1 MNYNA
6 YFAGGAI
13 GMAQPIYNETVDYKE
28 MGDDTPPYMSQI
40 AKDIVTFLRY
50 STDVS
55 KDNRQLA
62 LMRILG
68 LFVPVFF
75 LSVVATKKI
84 FAPSKT
90 MKVVRSEDLRK
101 FK

>member
-1 MNYNA
+1 
-6 YFAGGAI
+6 
-13 GMAQPIYNETVDYKE
+13 
-28 MGDDTPPYMSQI
+28 
-40 AKDIVTFLRY
+40 
-50 STDVS
+50 
-55 KDNRQLA
+55 
-62 LMRILG
+62 MRILG

-84 FAPSKT
+84 FSPSKT